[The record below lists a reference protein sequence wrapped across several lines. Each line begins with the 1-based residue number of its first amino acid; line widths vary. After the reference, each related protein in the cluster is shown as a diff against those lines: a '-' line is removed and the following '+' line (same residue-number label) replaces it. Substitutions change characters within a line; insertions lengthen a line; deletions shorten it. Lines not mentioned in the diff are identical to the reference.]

1 MLNFFRAVGQGKV
14 EPFGQNRQ
22 VRLGPADCAQAQVLA
37 RAGGQDDVERAHFA
51 HFFEQ
56 FARRG
61 AEAARLHPLLE
72 RAPKDQ
78 RKKADENVSL
88 GAFLFVVE
96 DRAKAEVVFGDAKR
110 VLDLR
115 EAHVGAPELFR
126 ASVCQVRAQK
136 IRAVGPVGPLVEL
149 GLALHVDRES
159 LLAFLLRI
167 GMVGNL
173 DVEQAR
179 RERTG
184 S

>member
-14 EPFGQNRQ
+14 EPFEQNRQ
-22 VRLGPADCAQAQVLA
+22 LRLGPADCAQAQVLA

-115 EAHVGAPELFR
+115 EAHVGAPQFFGALVLQVGAQEI
-126 ASVCQVRAQK
+126 AAVCSR
-136 IRAVGPVGPLVEL
+136 GPLIEFR
-149 GLALHVDRES
+149 LASHVDRES
-159 LLAFLLRI
+159 FLAFLLRI
-167 GMVGNL
+167 GIFGNL